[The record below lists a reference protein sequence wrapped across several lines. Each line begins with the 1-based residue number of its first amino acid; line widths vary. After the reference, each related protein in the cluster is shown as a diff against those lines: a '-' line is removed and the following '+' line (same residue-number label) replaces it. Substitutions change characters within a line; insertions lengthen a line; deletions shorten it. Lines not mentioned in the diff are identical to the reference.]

1 MNADTVPE
9 TPKWLNE
16 PDRNKIVEF
25 YKDRDRLTKL
35 TGIEMH
41 VDHMVPLQGKLVSG
55 LNVPWNLQILTAFDN
70 MSKRDRSDM
79 TKEMLY
85 GLYYQFEKEVANVN
99 N

>member
-16 PDRNKIVEF
+16 SDRNKIVEF

-70 MSKRDRSDM
+70 ISKSN
-79 TKEMLY
+79 KLLPE
-85 GLYYQFEKEVANVN
+85 FI
-99 N
+99 